1 MESAFIQ
8 IQASSDPVQQY
19 NGNVESDVLPDVAR
33 NTISTDYGRSLDK
46 IGRSSVNSK
55 KSYDDQNPDQGQ
67 LFF

>member
-1 MESAFIQ
+1 M
-8 IQASSDPVQQY
+8 QQY

-33 NTISTDYGRSLDK
+33 NTISADYGRSLDK

-67 LFF
+67 LFFNFSIEL